1 MSFWNSNNYTHRS
14 KQDDMIRYL
23 RTTGRLDVDTTPDAM
38 DSSREADILQKN
50 SRIFLKNVFEAMT
63 LQEDLYPDFY

>member
-1 MSFWNSNNYTHRS
+1 
-14 KQDDMIRYL
+14 MIRYL